1 MCWLP
6 CNTLPSLAGSSPS
19 FQKFCADVLKKDDSP
34 CTITRPCGGSYPC
47 VARASSRGHAAG
59 AKSRMHIT
67 TREHGDPDLVLG
79 EFDTHS
85 KINGRSAT
93 LRDGQG
99 KLPFRSIVERR
110 NFHLGLRDG
119 RAGPAP
125 AQKRRVVDA
134 QAAELAAAHHA
145 SLPAP
150 QKDYSAR
157 AGLIR
162 VLHRRTSCS
171 DSKRG
176 GKSNL

>member
-1 MCWLP
+1 MALQGPPDLEPCLIEFCRERARARARERERARERASERARECRMCWLS
-6 CNTLPSLAGSSPS
+6 CNALPSLAGSSPS

-119 RAGPAP
+119 RADPAP
-125 AQKRRVVDA
+125 A
-134 QAAELAAAHHA
+134 
-145 SLPAP
+145 
-150 QKDYSAR
+150 
-157 AGLIR
+157 
-162 VLHRRTSCS
+162 
-171 DSKRG
+171 
-176 GKSNL
+176 